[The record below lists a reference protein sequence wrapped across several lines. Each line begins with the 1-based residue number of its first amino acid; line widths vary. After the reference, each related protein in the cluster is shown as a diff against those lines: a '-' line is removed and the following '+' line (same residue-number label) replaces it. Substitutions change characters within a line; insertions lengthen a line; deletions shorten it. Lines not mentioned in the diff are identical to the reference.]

1 MEKLQEE
8 GKVSEAYS
16 KATQSSKI
24 NSEMIEEA
32 KNLLD
37 AMGLPYIEAPSEG
50 EAQAA
55 YMSTQDYPGDIYAV
69 GSQDWDCLLLA
80 QIQW

>member
-32 KNLLD
+32 KTFLMPWVCRILKPLVK
-37 AMGLPYIEAPSEG
+37 ARLRLP
-50 EAQAA
+50 
-55 YMSTQDYPGDIYAV
+55 T
-69 GSQDWDCLLLA
+69 
-80 QIQW
+80 